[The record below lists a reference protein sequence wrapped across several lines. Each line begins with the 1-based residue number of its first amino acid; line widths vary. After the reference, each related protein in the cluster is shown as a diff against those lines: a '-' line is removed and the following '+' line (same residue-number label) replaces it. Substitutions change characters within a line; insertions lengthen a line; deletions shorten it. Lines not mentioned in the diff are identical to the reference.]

1 MFAAQLGI
9 GWLLALLVVLA
20 LNGAVIWRLRR
31 FEQARVL
38 HLAERRRVLTRY
50 ARMRD
55 GRCYHPR
62 RFPESVYQPDA
73 TADRRR

>member
-9 GWLLALLVVLA
+9 GWLLALLAVIVLNGVVL
-20 LNGAVIWRLRR
+20 WRLRR
-31 FEQARVL
+31 VERARIL
-38 HLAERRRVLTRY
+38 HLAESRRVLTRY